1 MMETIQGLSEQEVL
15 ARRAA
20 GQGNDAPLHTSRS
33 YAQILRENVFT
44 FINYVLFGLGT
55 ALILMGRVSDALVSV
70 GVVLANTLVGVVQ
83 EVRAKRTLD
92 RIAILTR
99 PQATV
104 IREGQERTIDPSEIV
119 VGDILRIGPG
129 DQVVVDG
136 ELVGNGRI
144 EVDESLLTGE
154 SDLVDKQAGDPVYSG
169 SFCVT
174 GTALYEARK
183 VGADSLAYEI
193 TEGARAF
200 RRVYTPL
207 QKQINLAIRLLLVIA
222 LYFQMLML
230 VTAAV
235 RDITLVELVQMSVV
249 IVGLIPNGLFL
260 TIAAAYAIGAVRMVG
275 QGALVQQANAVESL
289 SNVDVLCLD
298 KTGTLT
304 ANRIELHRIRPLPH
318 TDEETVRHALAV
330 YAASTPAGNRT
341 TEALAEALPAAPQPI
356 LDEVPFSSER
366 KWSALALASNP
377 HPQTYVL
384 GAPEMLQPYLD
395 ETAVAA
401 TADLLREWHA
411 QGLRVLYF
419 ARAPYRENSF
429 SRNGQTEL
437 PANLELLGVVSFSDV
452 LRPDTRE
459 TLDSFAATGIELK
472 VISGDN
478 PDTVAALV
486 RQAGIPTGDYLVS
499 GPELERMSETER
511 SQAAVEVSIFGRI
524 SPHQKEEL
532 VQLLQANGRFV
543 AMIGDGVN
551 DVLALKRANLGIAM
565 ESGSQA
571 ARGVADII
579 LLQDAFSALP
589 HAFQEG
595 QRIING
601 MQGVLKLFLTRVLYA
616 ALLIITT
623 AVAGGFPFTPKHNA
637 MLTLWT
643 VGIPAFALAAWARP
657 GMPPHRDRLV
667 RQLVHFV
674 LPAAL
679 SLGTVALGVYLVY
692 FLYAHEAFVVRELL
706 VGRPAIPANPLIVAQ
721 AALTTF
727 IIFCGLLLVPFV
739 EPPSEGWV
747 GGSELSED
755 KRPFRLAVLLGIAF
769 AVVLSVPYLRSFFDL
784 IPLTIADYF
793 FLGSVAALWAAGL
806 RYAWRARLMQRFLAL
821 DQGP

>member
-1 MMETIQGLSEQEVL
+1 MKTLNGLTEQEV
-15 ARRAA
+15 ADRRAA
-20 GQGNDAPLHTSRS
+20 GLGNDAPLHTSRS
-33 YAQILRENVFT
+33 YTQILRENVFT

-92 RIAILTR
+92 RIAVLTR
-99 PQATV
+99 PQAVV
-104 IREGQERTIDPSEIV
+104 IREGQERTIDPADIV

-154 SDLVDKQAGDPVYSG
+154 SDLVGKEAGDPVYSG

-174 GTALYEARK
+174 GTALYEAQK
-183 VGADSLAYEI
+183 VGADSLAHKI

-207 QKQINLAIRLLLVIA
+207 QKQINLVIRLLLVIA

-235 RDITLVELVQMSVV
+235 RDVTLVELVQMSVV

-260 TIAAAYAIGAVRMVG
+260 TIAVAYAIGAVRMVG

-304 ANRIELHRIRPLPH
+304 ANQIELHEIRPFSATTE
-318 TDEETVRHALAV
+318 TDLHQALAT

-341 TEALAEALPAAPQPI
+341 TEALATALPATAQPI
-356 LDEVPFSSER
+356 LAEVPFTSER
-366 KWSALALASNP
+366 KWSALALDQS
-377 HPQTYVL
+377 PQPYSYIL
-384 GAPEMLQPYLD
+384 GAPEMLQPYLP
-395 ETAVAA
+395 ETAVSE
-401 TADLLREWHA
+401 TADLLHDWIA

-419 ARAPYRENSF
+419 ARAPYQEGAFGNDQSD
-429 SRNGQTEL
+429 L
-437 PANLELLGVVSFSDV
+437 PPDLELLGVVAFSDV
-452 LRPDTRE
+452 LRPDLRQ
-459 TLDSFAATGIELK
+459 TLDSFATTGIELK

-478 PDTVAALV
+478 PETVAALV
-486 RQAGIPTGDYLVS
+486 RQAGVPTGEQLVS
-499 GPELERMSETER
+499 GPQLARMSEAER
-511 SQAAVEVSIFGRI
+511 EQAAVSASIFGRI
-524 SPHQKEEL
+524 SPQQKEEL
-532 VQLLQANGRFV
+532 VQLLQKNGRFV

-551 DVLALKRANLGIAM
+551 DVLALKRADLGIAM

-579 LLQDAFSALP
+579 LLKDAFSALP

-616 ALLIITT
+616 ALLILTT
-623 AVAGGFPFTPKHNA
+623 AVAAGFPFTPKHNA

-674 LPAAL
+674 VPAAF
-679 SLGTVALGVYLVY
+679 SLATVALGVYLVY

-706 VGRPAIPANPLIVAQ
+706 IGQPAIPANPLIVAQ

-739 EPPSEGWV
+739 EPPSLGWV
-747 GGSELSED
+747 GGSELSGD
-755 KRPFRLAVLLGIAF
+755 KRPFILAILLGIAF
-769 AVVLSVPYLRSFFDL
+769 IVVLSSPNLRSFFDL
-784 IPLTIADYF
+784 IPLAVVDYL
-793 FLGSVAALWAAGL
+793 FLGSVAALWAWGL
-806 RYAWRARLMQRFLAL
+806 RAIWRNNILERFLSL
-821 DQGP
+821 DQKP